1 MVQDRLEGKEVEF
14 VHEWMGNPPGSRKKL
29 YKWVADDLI
38 YRGTAKDVEV
48 DRDLRGGKAEPVD
61 EVNRLE
67 GVKGEDELGA
77 QKIKSL
83 RQPPKDKM
91 VKAPSKSK

>member
-1 MVQDRLEGKEVEF
+1 MAQNRLEGKEVEF
-14 VHEWMGNPPGSRKKL
+14 IHEWMGNLPGSRKKL

-38 YRGTAKDVEV
+38 YRGTAKEV
-48 DRDLRGGKAEPVD
+48 ALDNDLRGGKAEPLDGVK
-61 EVNRLE
+61 RLE
-67 GVKGEDELGA
+67 RNKGEEELGA

-83 RQPPKDKM
+83 RQPPRDKM

>member
-1 MVQDRLEGKEVEF
+1 M
-14 VHEWMGNPPGSRKKL
+14 
-29 YKWVADDLI
+29 YKWVADELI

-48 DRDLRGGKAEPVD
+48 DRDLQVGKVGPLD
-61 EVNRLE
+61 RDKCLE
-67 GVKGEDELGA
+67 GDKGEDEPGA